1 MGNHVTPAE
10 LAQELGM
17 DELELLSFCSAESIP
32 VLHGRVDR
40 TLVRAQMAANNAALH
55 QAPQQPAAGA

>member
-10 LAQELGM
+10 LAQELEM

-40 TLVRAQMAANNAALH
+40 TLVQAQMAANNEAYRSS
-55 QAPQQPAAGA
+55 QQAAGA